1 MVKVTEGG
9 DVSQLAEVTAAAPTS
24 ASVAPAASGPGT
36 SVPAPLSGDVI
47 KVVVA
52 VGDTV
57 AEGDLVLVLEAMKM
71 ETEIRSTSAGT
82 VTEINVK
89 AGDAVKVGD
98 SLLALA

>member
-1 MVKVTEGG
+1 
-9 DVSQLAEVTAAAPTS
+9 
-24 ASVAPAASGPGT
+24 
-36 SVPAPLSGDVI
+36 
-47 KVVVA
+47 
-52 VGDTV
+52 
-57 AEGDLVLVLEAMKM
+57 MKM